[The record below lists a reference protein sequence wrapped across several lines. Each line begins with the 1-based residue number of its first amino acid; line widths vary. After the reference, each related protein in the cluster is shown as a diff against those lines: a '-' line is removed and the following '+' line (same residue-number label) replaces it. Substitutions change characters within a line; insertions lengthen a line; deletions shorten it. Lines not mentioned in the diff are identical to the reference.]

1 MSSLGVEIQSINVQ
15 SLEISLESEDLRWN
29 ALIDRLGPLS
39 YAFPTGTL
47 LGGLYERSAPEWNQ
61 AQCEMPPA
69 GTVVARCDP
78 VADRT

>member
-1 MSSLGVEIQSINVQ
+1 M
-15 SLEISLESEDLRWN
+15 
-29 ALIDRLGPLS
+29 DRLGPLS

-61 AQCEMPPA
+61 AQCEMPPE

-78 VADRT
+78 IADRT